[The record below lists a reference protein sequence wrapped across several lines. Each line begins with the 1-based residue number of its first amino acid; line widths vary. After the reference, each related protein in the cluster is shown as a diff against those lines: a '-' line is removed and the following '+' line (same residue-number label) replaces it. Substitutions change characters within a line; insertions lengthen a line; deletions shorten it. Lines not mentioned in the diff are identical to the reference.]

1 MAGTPKKRAVLKQIQ
16 EDGGFGP
23 IFERIGNGEGIGKI
37 ALDYGCSRQTLAG
50 ILGSKK
56 LDPELQGAYKLAA
69 QAHVERATE
78 IVDAVDAEG
87 PNGHANIAKAR
98 LQADHRKWLAEKLDR
113 AFFGEQPKDVRVALS
128 MDEAWLNAI
137 KSVQRTK
144 IEARQIPSGD
154 IVDAEL
160 IEDKA
165 DG

>member
-1 MAGTPKKRAVLKQIQ
+1 MAGTPKKREVLKRIQ
-16 EDGGFGP
+16 DGGGFGP
-23 IFERIGNGEGIGKI
+23 IFERISNGEGIGAIGK
-37 ALDYGCSRQTLAG
+37 DYGCSRQTLAG
-50 ILGSKK
+50 ILSSKK

-69 QAHVERATE
+69 HAHVERATE
-78 IVDAVDAEG
+78 IVDAVDPDG
-87 PNGHANIAKAR
+87 PNGHAQIAKAR

-113 AFFGEQPKDVRVALS
+113 AFFGEQPKDIRHTLS
-128 MDEAWLNAI
+128 VDEAWLTAI

-160 IEDKA
+160 IEDKT